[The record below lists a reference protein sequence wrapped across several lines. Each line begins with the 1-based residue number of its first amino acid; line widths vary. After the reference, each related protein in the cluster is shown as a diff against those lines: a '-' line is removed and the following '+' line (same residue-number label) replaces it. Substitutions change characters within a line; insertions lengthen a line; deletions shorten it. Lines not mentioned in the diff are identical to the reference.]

1 MDNYLIKSRDEE
13 LRYTLG
19 VAYPVKQVDTDGHFA
34 NAPALRKAAWEYIK
48 NMQEDDDVEKVAKS
62 IFEEII
68 KTVKTG
74 NELRIDVTDMD
85 IDSFEKNLKDMH
97 QNPVNDCYVVE
108 SYIAPADMDIDSF
121 EKNLKDMHQNPV
133 NDCYVVESY
142 IAPADMN
149 ISGEEIHKGDW
160 LLGVVWSKEMFEKI
174 KSGERTG
181 YSIGGKGVLVDS
193 DEF

>member
-108 SYIAPADMDIDSF
+108 SYIAPADM
-121 EKNLKDMHQNPV
+121 
-133 NDCYVVESY
+133 
-142 IAPADMN
+142 N